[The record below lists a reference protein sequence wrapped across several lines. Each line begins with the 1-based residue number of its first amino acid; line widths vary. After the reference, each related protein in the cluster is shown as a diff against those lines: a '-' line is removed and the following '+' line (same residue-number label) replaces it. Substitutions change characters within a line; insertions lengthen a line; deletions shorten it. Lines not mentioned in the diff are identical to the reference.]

1 MEQSSWKI
9 FINSLSLEQ
18 VIIFITLF
26 WKTVTQILNADIKLN
41 LQKD

>member
-9 FINSLSLEQ
+9 FINSISLEQ
-18 VIIFITLF
+18 VTIFIMLF
-26 WKTVTQILNADIKLN
+26 WKTVTQILSIDIKLN

>member
-9 FINSLSLEQ
+9 FISSISLEQ
-18 VIIFITLF
+18 VTIFIMLF
-26 WKTVTQILNADIKLN
+26 WKTVTQILSIDIKLN